1 MSNRLLQTL
10 VMLALSGACA
20 TALADDPPSLV
31 GRVALAQGQV
41 SVSGGGMAEPGA
53 AQVNWP
59 VTAGQVITT
68 ARGARTELQVGAVFI
83 RLDGDSSL
91 EVAGLDEDNLRL
103 RLHYGSASIRIA
115 DRDML
120 DAFEL
125 STPEGRVRMQEPG
138 RIRVD
143 AERIADT
150 SSVTVFD
157 GVAHVEGG
165 GASLTVR
172 AGKRADLQDD
182 DVRTVAARRDAF
194 DDWAQARDNA
204 LQAPAAARY
213 VSTDMTGYADLDRYG
228 SWRSDP
234 EYGTVWAPAA
244 VGPNWVPY
252 SDGSWVWFEPWGWTW
267 VDNAP
272 WGYAPFHYGRW
283 VYVNHRWCWAP
294 GRREH
299 RSVWSP
305 ALVGWVGGA
314 GWSAGFKFNNRHQ
327 ALPARG
333 WYPLS
338 PHERFEP
345 TYRLSDE
352 RLRRLNHD
360 VRPDY
365 RHRWDEHRRAG
376 LTIVPQAQF
385 SQLGR
390 VAVSQVP
397 RASVPAKAL
406 GSAPNAAPPAPPQ
419 RARDWRQEPH
429 RGDERTE
436 RTPQQ
441 WREHDRG
448 ERRGD
453 ERGHEQGPR
462 AAAPGQPQQ
471 AGIDRRWEQRPGM
484 VLSAPP
490 AGQVQE
496 PQQQRPAGHEHRQ
509 PPQPVIATSMP
520 PAQPA
525 QPQPAQPAAPRPAQQ
540 PPTVLSAP
548 PAQPG
553 QQQLPPQRL
562 QWRMEHRERGEE
574 RGEREHQLSPAPGP
588 VPAGVAAAPVQAPAP
603 AQAERHERPRGA
615 EAEFERHRGMMQP
628 APQPAPLHIA
638 PPEVPVPAHM
648 PPPAPAPVRMPPPP
662 AAVSQPAPPPQPMAR
677 PAPAAAPGPAAA
689 ASAPHGHGRRGDD
702 NPRQQER

>member
-1 MSNRLLQTL
+1 
-10 VMLALSGACA
+10 MLG
-20 TALADDPPSLV
+20 
-31 GRVALAQGQV
+31 
-41 SVSGGGMAEPGA
+41 
-53 AQVNWP
+53 
-59 VTAGQVITT
+59 
-68 ARGARTELQVGAVFI
+68 
-83 RLDGDSSL
+83 
-91 EVAGLDEDNLRL
+91 
-103 RLHYGSASIRIA
+103 
-115 DRDML
+115 
-120 DAFEL
+120 AFEL

-138 RIRVD
+138 RVRVD
-143 AERIADT
+143 AGRMADT

-157 GVAHVEGG
+157 GVALVEGG

-194 DDWAQARDNA
+194 DDWALARDNA
-204 LQAPAAARY
+204 VRAPAAARY

-234 EYGTVWAPAA
+234 EYGTLWTPAA
-244 VGPNWVPY
+244 VGPGWAPY

-283 VYVNHRWCWAP
+283 VYVNQRWCWAP

-314 GWSAGFKFNNRHQ
+314 GWNAGFKFNNRHQ

-365 RHRWDEHRRAG
+365 RHRWDDHRRAG
-376 LTIVPQAQF
+376 LTVVPQAQF
-385 SQLGR
+385 SQLAR
-390 VAVSQVP
+390 VAVSKLP
-397 RASVPAKAL
+397 RASVPVRAL
-406 GSAPNAAPPAPPQ
+406 DSAPKAAPPAAPQ

-429 RGDERTE
+429 RGDERNE

-453 ERGHEQGPR
+453 ERGHDQGPR

-471 AGIDRRWEQRPGM
+471 AGIERRWEQRPGM
-484 VLSAPP
+484 VLSTPP
-490 AGQVQE
+490 AGQA
-496 PQQQRPAGHEHRQ
+496 PQQQRPGAPEHREHA
-509 PPQPVIATSMP
+509 PPVTAMSAP
-520 PAQPA
+520 
-525 QPQPAQPAAPRPAQQ
+525 PAQPAAPQPA
-540 PPTVLSAP
+540 TVLSAP
-548 PAQPG
+548 PAQPAQPA

-562 QWRMEHRERGEE
+562 QWRMEHRERGED
-574 RGEREHQLSPAPGP
+574 RGERERQLSAAPGP
-588 VPAGVAAAPVQAPAP
+588 VPAGVAAAPMQAAPAP
-603 AQAERHERPRGA
+603 AERRERPRGA

-638 PPEVPVPAHM
+638 PPAVPVPAHM
-648 PPPAPAPVRMPPPP
+648 PPPAPVHMPAPP
-662 AAVSQPAPPPQPMAR
+662 AAVSQPAPPPPQAMAR
-677 PAPAAAPGPAAA
+677 PAPAPAAAPGPAAGGGR
-689 ASAPHGHGRRGDD
+689 GHGRRGDD